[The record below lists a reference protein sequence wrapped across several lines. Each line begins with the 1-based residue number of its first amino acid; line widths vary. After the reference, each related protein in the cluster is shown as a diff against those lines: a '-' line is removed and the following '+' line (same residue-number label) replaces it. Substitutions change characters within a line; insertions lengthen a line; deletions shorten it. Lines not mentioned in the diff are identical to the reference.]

1 MTHDP
6 NIPAGDPE
14 LRRRAE
20 ERLRTETPTQP
31 SGDPFRIMHEL
42 QVHQIEMEMQNEEL
56 REARNRLEDLVERYT
71 DLYDFAPV
79 AYFSLDE
86 TGRIQQANL
95 PGAAMLGVERSK
107 LRQRR
112 FASFVEHR
120 YLAILEDFLRKVFG
134 DAGKQVAE
142 LAIET
147 TAQETVWVDLQAT
160 KTISPADGK
169 PLCRLAVS
177 DVTARK
183 RAAEAQLRVEAL
195 EAMNIA
201 LENEISRRRTVEKSL
216 RQSRQIQTLLLKESK
231 RMEEEL
237 RLLSHQILHTQE
249 EERKRISQ
257 NLHDEIAQTLVAIN
271 VHLATLARR
280 ATSNPSAIAG
290 EIVETQKMV
299 ERSVES
305 VHRFAMGL
313 RPTQLDDLG
322 LIPALQGYINEF
334 QTRTKIPILLTVARD
349 LKPLGDMRSVAL
361 YRIAQAALTNVANHA
376 EASRIKINVRQTQ
389 RSLSMTIHDD
399 GKSFD
404 ALKAL
409 SSTKIKRLGLIGMRE
424 RVEMVGGKFKI
435 ASSPGKGTTI
445 RVTVPLI
452 KPTPPGTPSP

>member
-107 LRQRR
+107 LRQRQ

-376 EASRIKINVRQTQ
+376 EASRIKVDVRQTQ

-445 RVTVPLI
+445 RVTVPLV
-452 KPTPPGTPSP
+452 KPAPPGTPSP